1 MAQIKI
7 IMAALITVLLITGLP
22 DAVRADIFRWTD
34 GTGTLHY
41 TSSLDNVPSAY
52 RSRVETIATLQPSE
66 ARPDLPE
73 EHIINFMKA
82 HDSIILVDVLLNDEV
97 KARMVLDTGASLV
110 VISGDLARRLRQDS
124 SNASGTIKLQTAG
137 GEIEGQAAVIDR
149 IELGSAVRE
158 KVRAVI
164 NRQPQVFK
172 GFDGLLGSSFLD
184 GYKVTI
190 DYQQNKIH
198 LKRP

>member
-1 MAQIKI
+1 
-7 IMAALITVLLITGLP
+7 
-22 DAVRADIFRWTD
+22 
-34 GTGTLHY
+34 
-41 TSSLDNVPSAY
+41 
-52 RSRVETIATLQPSE
+52 
-66 ARPDLPE
+66 
-73 EHIINFMKA
+73 MKA

-190 DYQQNKIH
+190 DYQQSKIH